1 MRENGLKSPE
11 LADTNLSAN
20 SASQRR
26 KSHMKGMQ
34 VHRTK
39 YSLHVHK
46 INISTEFT
54 NTINHKT

>member
-1 MRENGLKSPE
+1 MRENGLTRCI
-11 LADTNLSAN
+11 TNLSAN

-26 KSHMKGMQ
+26 KSHMKGMR

-39 YSLHVHK
+39 YNLHVHK